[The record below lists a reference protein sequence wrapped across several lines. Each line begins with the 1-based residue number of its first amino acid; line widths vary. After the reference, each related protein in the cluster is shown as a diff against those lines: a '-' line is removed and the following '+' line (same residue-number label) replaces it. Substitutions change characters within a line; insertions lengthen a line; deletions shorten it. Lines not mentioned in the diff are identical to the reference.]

1 MAKKKNT
8 IPSGFEGIL
17 DNIFTNPEEGE
28 GVTNID
34 DMNTFEDPID
44 GEKILDEPPVKDMIL
59 RNLR

>member
-34 DMNTFEDPID
+34 TPLLMNLNSKRYSSLIPRHFGRDVR
-44 GEKILDEPPVKDMIL
+44 LHL
-59 RNLR
+59 

>member
-34 DMNTFEDPID
+34 DMNTF
-44 GEKILDEPPVKDMIL
+44 
-59 RNLR
+59 